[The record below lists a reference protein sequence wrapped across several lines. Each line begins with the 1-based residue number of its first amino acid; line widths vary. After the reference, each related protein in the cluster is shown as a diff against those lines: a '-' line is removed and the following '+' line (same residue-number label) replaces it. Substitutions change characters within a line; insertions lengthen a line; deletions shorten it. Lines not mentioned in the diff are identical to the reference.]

1 MVNWHELN
9 DFTNKWL
16 MDNLPPIDD
25 IDYYNYKEEPFDTSF
40 YTDYGDDFG
49 EFVPYNHDDDYYYDE
64 DNYNYND
71 SSSDSEE
78 DYEYFE

>member
-1 MVNWHELN
+1 MVNWDELYN
-9 DFTNKWL
+9 FSNNWV

-49 EFVPYNHDDDYYYDE
+49 EFVPYNHDDDYYDE
-64 DNYNYND
+64 DNYYYND

-78 DYEYFE
+78 DSEYFE

>member
-1 MVNWHELN
+1 
-9 DFTNKWL
+9 

-40 YTDYGDDFG
+40 YTDYDDEYG
-49 EFVPYNHDDDYYYDE
+49 EFVPYNLDENYMHDNEHYT
-64 DNYNYND
+64 YNE

-78 DYEYFE
+78 DFEYFDL